1 MIETRAIAPISPLP
15 MELLNGIIKLNTI
28 NNVSKTAICAMAL
41 FWFFTP
47 RLQATSKTPKITGI
61 KAVIDGLSEVK

>member
-1 MIETRAIAPISPLP
+1 MIKTRATAPISPLL
-15 MELLNGIIKLNTI
+15 MELLNGMIKLITI

-47 RLQATSKTPKITGI
+47 RLQAKSKTPKITGI
-61 KAVIDGLSEVK
+61 KAVIDGVSEVK